1 MIYFWVYCLSLDL
14 EISKIEK
21 VFLEQEKK
29 FDYVNAENRKIVR
42 ACSNAIK
49 ALHAKDL
56 KEAKKSLSEAESSLV
71 KFRKEAADF
80 SSQLNHVLQEYT
92 EAKIVFCAIESG
104 KIPKFSDLDVPE
116 ISYVLGLLDSIGE
129 LKREMYESLRSG
141 KRKDAEKYFS
151 MMEDIFDSLLP
162 LRFSNAIL
170 PEFRHKQDV
179 GRIQIEQ
186 ARGELLP

>member
-1 MIYFWVYCLSLDL
+1 
-14 EISKIEK
+14 
-21 VFLEQEKK
+21 
-29 FDYVNAENRKIVR
+29 
-42 ACSNAIK
+42 
-49 ALHAKDL
+49 
-56 KEAKKSLSEAESSLV
+56 
-71 KFRKEAADF
+71 
-80 SSQLNHVLQEYT
+80 
-92 EAKIVFCAIESG
+92 
-104 KIPKFSDLDVPE
+104 
-116 ISYVLGLLDSIGE
+116 
-129 LKREMYESLRSG
+129 MYESLRSG

>member
-1 MIYFWVYCLSLDL
+1 MYYLSLDL

-29 FDYVNAENRKIVR
+29 FDYVNSENRKIVR

-49 ALHAKDL
+49 ALHAKDM

-71 KFRKEAADF
+71 KFRKEATDF